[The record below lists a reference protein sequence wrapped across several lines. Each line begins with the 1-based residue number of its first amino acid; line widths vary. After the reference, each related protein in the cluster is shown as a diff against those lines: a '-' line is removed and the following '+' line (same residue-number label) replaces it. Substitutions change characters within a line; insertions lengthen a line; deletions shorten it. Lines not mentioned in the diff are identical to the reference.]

1 MTAGDATANSI
12 EVQMFGGFR
21 QFVPEGTLVVDTGN
35 AETVYDLRREV
46 ERALAGDDNALML
59 LKASAFATDRRVLD
73 DESERYPSGEPL
85 SVLPPVC
92 GG

>member
-1 MTAGDATANSI
+1 
-12 EVQMFGGFR
+12 
-21 QFVPEGTLVVDTGN
+21 
-35 AETVYDLRREV
+35 
-46 ERALAGDDNALML
+46 ML

-73 DESERYPSGEPL
+73 DESERLPSDEPL